1 MNLAAPPLLFR
12 SSLAVDRSPSKA
24 SSFHFTLML
33 VAY

>member
-12 SSLAVDRSPSKA
+12 SSLAGDRSAPKA